1 MPQAV
6 LTTVEKERAVLY
18 RAEKLDNLLVFKA
31 NYHRFQFSRHT
42 HEDFALGLMEKG
54 VQKFHCRGTDFCAP
68 QGSLITVNVDEVHDG
83 MSANSS
89 EYRYRIIYIPFSL
102 MQKIG
107 CEMVSAKTPHYFG
120 LPVTEDVELAVQL
133 SYIFHLLDKEN
144 IDSLKVQSV
153 FYKFIADL
161 LTRHGMEHAE
171 FSRVEEVPGAVG
183 RACCFINDMARH
195 NISLDDIA
203 AAAGL
208 SRFHFLRVFAS
219 TKGLTPH
226 AFLLHRRLQL
236 AREAIRKGG
245 TIADV
250 AFDTCFADQSHFSR
264 RFKSAYG
271 ITPKQYQ
278 KAVC

>member
-1 MPQAV
+1 MEN
-6 LTTVEKERAVLY
+6 EKAVLY

-31 NYHRFQFSRHT
+31 NYHRFQFRRHT
-42 HEDFALGLMEKG
+42 HDEFALGLMEKG

-83 MSANSS
+83 MSADSS

-120 LPVTEDVELAVQL
+120 MPVTEDVELARQL
-133 SYIFHLLDKEN
+133 NYLFNLLDQEN
-144 IDSLKVQSV
+144 MDLLETQSI
-153 FYKFIADL
+153 FYKLIADL
-161 LTRHGMEHAE
+161 LTRHGMEQTGN
-171 FSRVEEVPGAVG
+171 SSVKEVPESVG

-203 AAAGL
+203 KAAGL
-208 SRFHFLRVFAS
+208 SRYHFLRVFTSA
-219 TKGLTPH
+219 KGLTPH

-245 TIADV
+245 AIADV

-278 KAVC
+278 QAVC